1 MYPTATES
9 ARGVGE
15 EVMKRPSRTPK
26 PEPAQS
32 EPTPEPTP
40 LAGPAD
46 LAAFDIPDFETP
58 DARDLWLTLGRG
70 HVTPSGETDLAALT
84 TRLRALGAGALA
96 IAATLDARDAP
107 DLRSRAEELLGRAGD
122 SLLVHDARRAV
133 HLKARLLDAM
143 SVESRLREASDAI
156 ARIKLI
162 LVESGIAASADFS
175 DEAKTTVERAL
186 AELTRREKEAGTAEP
201 VLPPAWRTYVEP
213 PARLRTLLQ
222 ESPART
228 ARIFVGRE
236 LGLSVTELREH
247 EKTLA
252 VARSAGWAPD
262 AGGRLVVDPVPTG
275 RPRGRSGPRPSGG

>member
-1 MYPTATES
+1 
-9 ARGVGE
+9 
-15 EVMKRPSRTPK
+15 MKRPSRTLPA
-26 PEPAQS
+26 EPANAS
-32 EPTPEPTP
+32 EPTP
-40 LAGPAD
+40 LAELAD
-46 LAAFDIPDFETP
+46 LAAFDIPSFETP

-84 TRLRALGAGALA
+84 TRLRALGAGVLA
-96 IAATLDARDAP
+96 IAATLEARDAP

-133 HLKARLLDAM
+133 HLEARLLDAM

-162 LVESGIAASADFS
+162 LADSGIAASADFS
-175 DEAKTTVERAL
+175 DEAKTTIERAL
-186 AELTRREKEAGTAEP
+186 AVLTRREKKARTAGPARREKEARTAGP
-201 VLPPAWRTYVEP
+201 ALPPNWRTNVEP
-213 PARLRTLLQ
+213 AARLRTLLQ

-228 ARIFVGRE
+228 ARIFIWRG
-236 LGLSVTELREH
+236 LNLSVTDLREL